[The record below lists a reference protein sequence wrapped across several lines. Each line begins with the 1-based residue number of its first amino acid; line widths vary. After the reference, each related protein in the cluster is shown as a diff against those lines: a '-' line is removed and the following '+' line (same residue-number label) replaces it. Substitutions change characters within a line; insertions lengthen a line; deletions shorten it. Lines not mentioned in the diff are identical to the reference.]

1 MDTKKAYLVNATV
14 LPLLPTLLLL
24 AEFPRERRFTRREVD
39 MDENGHLLLDRWL
52 YVFFDRDVPF
62 PQICAVP
69 RGTNR

>member
-24 AEFPRERRFTRREVD
+24 FPRERRFTRREVD

-52 YVFFDRDVPF
+52 YVVFDRDVPF

>member
-39 MDENGHLLLDRWL
+39 MDEIVHLLLDRSL
-52 YVFFDRDVPF
+52 YGVFDRDVPF
-62 PQICAVP
+62 LQICAVP